1 MSALATRFSRNSNVL
16 RGEIPLTEGQLRHVA
31 PSLFAQS
38 AHASRSGRY
47 AYIPTIEILHGLQR
61 EGFQPFFAAQ
71 SCCRTEGK
79 SEFTKHMLRLRHA
92 AQINTKGE
100 ANEVILIN
108 SHDGTS
114 SYQMLAGQFRFV
126 CHNGTVCGDIVQ
138 DVRVKHSG
146 RACEEVVAGAFEVL
160 DGFTRVVEST
170 EAMKALTLDD
180 GEQVAFARAALALRY
195 DDPAKPA
202 PVQPEQVIQ
211 PRRFEDRGPD
221 LWTVFNRTQESLVR
235 GGLRGVNA
243 SGQRTT
249 TRPVSSIDGDVK
261 LNRALWILAEEMK
274 RLKG

>member
-1 MSALATRFSRNSNVL
+1 MSVLATRFSHNSNVL
-16 RGEIPLTEGQLRHVA
+16 RSETPLAEDQLRRVA
-31 PSLFAQS
+31 PSLFAQN
-38 AHASRSGRY
+38 AHESRSARY
-47 AYIPTIEILHGLQR
+47 AYIPTIEILRGLQR

-71 SCCRTEGK
+71 SRCRIEGK
-79 SEFTKHMLRLRHA
+79 SDFTKHMLRLRHA
-92 AQINTKGE
+92 AQVNTKGE

-146 RACEEVVAGAFEVL
+146 RAREEVVAGAFEVL
-160 DGFTRVVEST
+160 DGVTRVVEST
-170 EAMKALTLDD
+170 EEMKALPMDQ
-180 GEQVAFARAALALRY
+180 GEQIAFARAALALRY
-195 DDPAKPA
+195 GDPAKPA

-211 PRRFEDRGPD
+211 PRRFEDRGAD
-221 LWTVFNRTQESLVR
+221 LWTVFNRTQENLVR
-235 GGLRGVNA
+235 GGLHGVNA
-243 SGQRTT
+243 RGQHTT
-249 TRPVSSIDGDVK
+249 TRSVSSIDADVK

>member
-1 MSALATRFSRNSNVL
+1 
-16 RGEIPLTEGQLRHVA
+16 
-31 PSLFAQS
+31 LFAEG
-38 AHASRSGRY
+38 AHASRSARY
-47 AYIPTIEILHGLQR
+47 AYIPTIEILQGLQR

-71 SCCRTEGK
+71 SRCRTEGK
-79 SEFTKHMLRLRHA
+79 SAFTKHMLRLRHA
-92 AQINTKGE
+92 AQVNTKGE

-114 SYQMLAGQFRFV
+114 SYQMLAGTFRFV
-126 CHNGTVCGDIVQ
+126 CHNGMVCGDIVQ

-146 RACEEVVAGAFEVL
+146 RAREDVVAGAFEVL

-170 EAMKALTLDD
+170 EAMKALTLND
-180 GEQVAFARAALALRY
+180 GEQIAFGRAALALRY
-195 DDPAKPA
+195 DDPAQPS

-211 PRRFEDRGPD
+211 PRRFEDRGAD
-221 LWTVFNRTQESLVR
+221 LWAVFNRTQESLVR

-243 SGQRTT
+243 RGQRTT
-249 TRPVSSIDGDVK
+249 TRAISSIDADVK